1 MEGGESVSFLS
12 VWPRGEIS
20 PRLRWLARAKVWLLF
35 SHHLQLCYSFDF
47 APYSGPFLRS
57 LKPSVTLFS
66 QHREESKGVHKLSA
80 ALKAPLEMSHTSSL
94 LPSTGQNKSHGQT
107 FCQWNQGL
115 FSPRSIKGYSPPP
128 GVVVVVQSLSRVW
141 LFATPWTAVHQTS
154 LSFTNSQSLLRLLS
168 IQSVVPSNHLI
179 LCCPL
184 LFPSIFPSIRGLVR
198 IIGTGM
204 RPAQVVPTK

>member
-66 QHREESKGVHKLSA
+66 QHREESKGF
-80 ALKAPLEMSHTSSL
+80 TSSQRLLKLLLRCHTHRVCYHPLVKTSHMAKLFVSGIRDYSLQEASRGIAL
-94 LPSTGQNKSHGQT
+94 LPG
-107 FCQWNQGL
+107 WWWL
-115 FSPRSIKGYSPPP
+115 FSRWVVSDSLQPHGLQCTRLPCPSLTPRVCSDSCPFNRWCHPTIS
-128 GVVVVVQSLSRVW
+128 S
-141 LFATPWTAVHQTS
+141 
-154 LSFTNSQSLLRLLS
+154 
-168 IQSVVPSNHLI
+168 SVVPFSFLQS
-179 LCCPL
+179 
-184 LFPSIFPSIRGLVR
+184 FPASGAWFE
-198 IIGTGM
+198 
-204 RPAQVVPTK
+204 